1 MGDSLTFTVNIIQ
14 LKTNLKITAIR
25 LQDGATGINYSADG
39 ANGSSLTWDKPP
51 KCTVGANLYIA
62 AYAQSATAGRGML
75 KITCSA
81 DPATFFKQTVDMGAN
96 GSMGVESNWTM
107 PASDVSVTI
116 EATDV

>member
-1 MGDSLTFTVNIIQ
+1 MGDSLTFTVNIIT
-14 LKTNLKITAIR
+14 KTNLRITAIR

-39 ANGSSLTWDKPP
+39 ANGASLTWDKQP

-62 AYAQSATAGRGML
+62 VYAQSATAGKGML

-81 DPATFFKQTVDMGAN
+81 DPATFFRNTVDVAAN
-96 GSMGVESNWTM
+96 GQMGLESNWTM
-107 PASDVSVTI
+107 PASDVTVTI